1 MFVRIGGRRMYLWRA
16 VDDEGEVLDLLIQ
29 PRRDQKAARK
39 LVRKLLKRHGFAPN
53 EVVTDKLPSYAAAFR
68 DVGLLDR
75 HRTGWRL
82 NNRAENS
89 HLPVRRRE
97 RAAMG
102 FRSPGSAP
110 RFLSV
115 HADVYNHFNLQRH
128 LISRRTLRA
137 FRDTAF
143 AGWRDAVQAG

>member
-1 MFVRIGGRRMYLWRA
+1 M
-16 VDDEGEVLDLLIQ
+16 
-29 PRRDQKAARK
+29 
-39 LVRKLLKRHGFAPN
+39 
-53 EVVTDKLPSYAAAFR
+53 
-68 DVGLLDR
+68 GLLDR
-75 HRTGWRL
+75 HRTGGRL

-102 FRSPGSAP
+102 FRSPGSGQ

-115 HADVYNHFNLQRH
+115 HAAVYNHFNLQRH
-128 LISRRTLRA
+128 LISCRTLRA
-137 FRDTAF
+137 FRDAAF